1 MGRGEQGRDQEFR
14 DSEQRHNKVMNRERH
29 DMADVFQRM
38 VLAALL
44 TIDCLGSVIH
54 SLDPQTNVLSVPIT

>member
-1 MGRGEQGRDQEFR
+1 
-14 DSEQRHNKVMNRERH
+14 
-29 DMADVFQRM
+29 MADVFQRM

-44 TIDCLGSVIH
+44 TIDCLGSFIH